1 MKWTRRAVV
10 AGILGLVAAPSAGGA
25 DPGAGPA
32 ARLVVTGRIAEPG
45 GRREFSRAEVEA
57 LGLSSFETRTPWYSG
72 AMRFEG
78 VPLRVLLEKLGASGD
93 RLLALARDGYKG
105 EIPLADLGDPAQR
118 RASDPRQ
125 GPVLDRLSLRLR
137 PRAQVPD
144 LLQALDLAGGP
155 ADRGVR
161 PPERMQ
167 AEPFSLRS
175 KVGEKHGSKSGP
187 SGPGTSRDFPCP
199 SS

>member
-45 GRREFSRAEVEA
+45 GRREFSRDEVEA

-72 AMRFEG
+72 PMRFEG

-105 EIPLADLGDPAQR
+105 EIPLADLRHGPILATR
-118 RASDPRQ
+118 RNGEPLTRDK
-125 GPVLDRLSLRLR
+125 GPFWIVYPYDSAPGLKSQTYYKRSIWQVVGLR
-137 PRAQVPD
+137 V
-144 LLQALDLAGGP
+144 
-155 ADRGVR
+155 
-161 PPERMQ
+161 E
-167 AEPFSLRS
+167 
-175 KVGEKHGSKSGP
+175 
-187 SGPGTSRDFPCP
+187 
-199 SS
+199 